1 MIPFEDYY
9 VQKVFE
15 TFSPDQNTYLLKI
28 RQLIFDTQKELAP
41 NELLNENLKWNQPTY
56 TAKNGTAIRLD
67 QFGPDKIAIF
77 FHCQTTLVEQF
88 RKIFADT
95 LDFTKNRSIIFPTTE
110 DLPMDELKI
119 CIQIGLTY
127 RQKAVSSRLNHF

>member
-1 MIPFEDYY
+1 M
-9 VQKVFE
+9 FE